1 MKFSKYN
8 VVKNDGISTWI
19 FNTLTKAFVK
29 LPAEI
34 YNKIEEE
41 DASGLRKELLK
52 QGIFTD
58 DADEISLYKYKYYAH
73 AFNPRIFHLCI
84 APTMQCNF
92 SCFYCFE
99 EGNKNLPT
107 MSDEVENA
115 LIRYIEKNKE
125 DQVSI
130 NWFGGEPLLAFDR
143 IVSISEKLN
152 QKNIRYVSSL
162 VTNGSL
168 LTKSKIAR
176 LDRLHLTHIQI
187 SLDGLA
193 PVHDGRRCFKNGRPS
208 FDLIL
213 SNIDSFIRNSSI
225 PLHIQVA
232 IDKTN
237 SSAFHELLHLFN
249 QSYPELV
256 NKRIRIGCN
265 FVQNRTEFDRC
276 GVCFTLDDIF
286 AKQVESLKNGEKNDL
301 TPTLPDLSLPCMY
314 RCKKSF
320 AIDPAGDMYKCL
332 EYLGDPRF
340 KVGNLLEGKISP
352 KKLAQATF
360 SESPFEND
368 ACTDCPVFPV
378 CGGGCPIDRIKER
391 NAPDKTYCSIHKTK
405 LADMLPLLYAYA
417 YSSQTPS
424 L

>member
-8 VVKNDGISTWI
+8 VIKNDGISTWI
-19 FNTLTKAFVK
+19 FNSLTKAFVK
-29 LPAEI
+29 LPTDT
-34 YNKIEEE
+34 YNRIEEE
-41 DASGLRKELLK
+41 NASDLRKELLK
-52 QGIFTD
+52 QGILTD
-58 DADEISLYKYKYYAH
+58 EADEISVYKYKYYTH
-73 AFNPRIFHLCI
+73 AFNPRIFHLCV

-115 LIRYIEKNKE
+115 LIRYIENNNK

-143 IVSISEKLN
+143 ILSISEKLN
-152 QKNIRYVSSL
+152 QKNIDYVSSL

-168 LTKSKIAR
+168 LTESKIAR
-176 LDRLHLTHIQI
+176 LDLLHLTHIQI

-193 PVHDGRRCFKNGRPS
+193 PVHNQRRCFKNGTPS
-208 FDLIL
+208 FDLIR
-213 SNIDSFIRNSSI
+213 SNIDALIRNTTI

-237 SSAFHELLHLFN
+237 SSAYHEMLQLFSQN
-249 QSYPELV
+249 YPKLV

-265 FVQNRTEFDRC
+265 FVQNRTDFDKN
-276 GVCFTLDDIF
+276 GVCFTSDDIF
-286 AKQVESLKNGEKNDL
+286 AKQIESLKKGEKNDL
-301 TPTLPDLSLPCMY
+301 CPALPDLSFPCMY
-314 RCKKSF
+314 RCKNSF

-332 EYLGDPRF
+332 EYLGDPQF
-340 KVGNLLEGKISP
+340 KVGNLLEGKIFL
-352 KKLAQATF
+352 KKIAQATF

-368 ACTDCPVFPV
+368 ACMECPVLPI
-378 CGGGCPIDRIKER
+378 CGGGCPIDRIKYR
-391 NAPDKTYCSIHKTK
+391 NHPDKAYCSIHKTK
-405 LADMLPLLYAYA
+405 LADMLPVLHAHS
-417 YSSQTPS
+417 YSSETT
-424 L
+424 